1 MTKQTETTLD
11 LPPPAHGGSF
21 LRHPTGELEPQVA
34 ALPPAAE
41 APTTASAPEPPAA
54 PAPVEP
60 PQKGT
65 RK

>member
-34 ALPPAAE
+34 APAPAAE
-41 APTTASAPEPPAA
+41 TPDTASAPEPPAA